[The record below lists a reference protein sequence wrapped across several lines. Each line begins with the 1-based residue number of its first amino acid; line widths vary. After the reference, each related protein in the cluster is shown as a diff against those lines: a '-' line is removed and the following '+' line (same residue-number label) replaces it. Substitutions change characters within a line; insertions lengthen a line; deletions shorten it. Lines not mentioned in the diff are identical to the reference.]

1 MSEDEK
7 NEKFEHTN
15 YLRLP
20 TSWDANWAYNIAR
33 KWQIM
38 LEKIQKNPK
47 INQSKLLVNN
57 EQWDEFIQKP

>member
-1 MSEDEK
+1 
-7 NEKFEHTN
+7 
-15 YLRLP
+15 
-20 TSWDANWAYNIAR
+20 
-33 KWQIM
+33 M